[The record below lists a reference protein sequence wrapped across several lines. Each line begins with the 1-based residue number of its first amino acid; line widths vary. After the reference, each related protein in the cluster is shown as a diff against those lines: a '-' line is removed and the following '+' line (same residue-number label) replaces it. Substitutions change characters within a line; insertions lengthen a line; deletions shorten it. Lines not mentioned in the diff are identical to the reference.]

1 LGLFDQFIHSHPEA
15 ADDISGVWARIN
27 AEHWPIVPTA
37 NTSFAAGFGHLA
49 GGYDAQYYGA
59 WNCMALLK
67 GRSAARRLSDCADAL
82 CVLCLFV
89 SLFAL

>member
-1 LGLFDQFIHSHPEA
+1 LRLCSAGIFNKRQCVLGLFDQFIHSHPEA
-15 ADDISGVWARIN
+15 AEDISGVWARIN

-59 WNCMALLK
+59 WNSMVLLQ
-67 GRSAARRLSDCADAL
+67 GRGS
-82 CVLCLFV
+82 
-89 SLFAL
+89 SLEWLR